1 VLCVCVLCLGV
12 LFVFCVWVCC
22 LCAVG
27 GYVVFV
33 GVVCVCVVSADLNLY
48 YFLFCSVVFGFSL
61 F

>member
-12 LFVFCVWVCC
+12 LFEWVCC
-22 LCAVG
+22 LCVVG
-27 GYVVFV
+27 GCVVFV